1 MALENI
7 STHGDTD
14 VFPFPFERS
23 LFQEKLNACVDYV
36 NEIHEHFED
45 HLTGHPPLTIEML
58 SQVGYTGFRRATLIE
73 PFWNAY
79 YLALVI
85 SVGDQIEA
93 RRISVEQNNVFSY
106 RFSWNDERKSLFA
119 DSTWNDY
126 RREAIIRRDS
136 G

>member
-1 MALENI
+1 MSIGKEITKALRNI

-23 LFQEKLNACVDYV
+23 LFQERLDACVDYV

-45 HLTGHPPLTIEML
+45 HLAGSPPLTIEML

-85 SVGDQIEA
+85 SIADQIES
-93 RRISVEQNNVFSY
+93 RRIPVNENTVFSY
-106 RFSWNDERKSLFA
+106 RYNWDDDRNSLFA
-119 DSTWNDY
+119 DSTWNSY
-126 RREAIIRRDS
+126 RRE
-136 G
+136 